1 MYYILLDACFW
12 ISYLEPQDN
21 PKLSLEA
28 NRIFKDFENE
38 TLVIPFPT
46 LYEFVNSKLSRSKNK
61 DGRDLFER
69 VLNTKKIEKIADE
82 EYKEIALINFF
93 KNSSFGISDISLVD
107 EVIKLIIDDPNYKID
122 YIATFDEAL
131 QKFAR
136 SRNVYLP

>member
-12 ISYLEPQDN
+12 ISYLDPQDN
-21 PKLSLEA
+21 PKLTMEA
-28 NRIFKDFENE
+28 DRIFKDFENE

-46 LYEFVNSKLSRSKNK
+46 LYEFVNSKFSRSKNK
-61 DGRDLFER
+61 DGRELFER

-82 EYKEIALINFF
+82 KYKEIALINFF
-93 KNSSFGISDISLVD
+93 KNSGFGISDISLVD
-107 EVIKLIIDDPNYKID
+107 EVIKQIIDDPNYKID